1 MKTEMRVMTVGEVAV
16 EIVRKDVKHVRLTV
30 YPPDGRV
37 RVAVPRRLG
46 DDVIRSA
53 VEARLGWIARK
64 RAEVLARRPPEAH
77 AFVTG
82 EHHQVEGMP
91 YRLDVIERPGPGVV
105 TLRDNR
111 TLELRVRPGSD
122 RAAREAVL
130 LGWYRERLRERV
142 PPLLSKW
149 EPIMGVQAA
158 EWRIKRMTTRW
169 GTCNIAARRIWLNL
183 ELAKASPECLEYVVV
198 HELVHL
204 LERHHNARFTG
215 YMDRFL
221 PDWRRRR
228 DDLNRGP
235 LPNVSGVD

>member
-1 MKTEMRVMTVGEVAV
+1 MRSQTTQMTVDNLAV
-16 EIVRKDVKHVRLTV
+16 EVVRKDIKHVRLTV

-37 RVAVPRRLG
+37 RVAVPLRL
-46 DDVIRSA
+46 DDETVRLAII
-53 VEARLGWIARK
+53 ARLRWIHRK
-64 RAEVLARRPPEAH
+64 RAAFLAQERPSPRE
-77 AFVTG
+77 FVTG
-82 EHHQVEGMP
+82 ESHCVEGRR
-91 YRLDVIERPGPGVV
+91 YRLDVIERPGPPAV
-105 TLRDNR
+105 TPRDNR

-130 LGWYRERLRERV
+130 MGWYRQRLRELV
-142 PPLLSKW
+142 PPLLAKW
-149 EPIMGVQAA
+149 QPLMGVEAA

-204 LERHHNARFTG
+204 LERHHNARFTAH
-215 YMDRFL
+215 MDRFL
-221 PDWRRRR
+221 PRWRQCR

-235 LPNVSGVD
+235 LPGVTGVD